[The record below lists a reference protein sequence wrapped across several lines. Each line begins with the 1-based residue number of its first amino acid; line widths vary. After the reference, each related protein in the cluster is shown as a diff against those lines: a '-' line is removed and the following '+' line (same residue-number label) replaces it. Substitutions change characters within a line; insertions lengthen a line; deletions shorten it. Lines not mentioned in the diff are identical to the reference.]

1 MQPFCSVFQQLLNC
15 FSRSEFNQL
24 VAAHRAERHARG
36 FSSWDQ
42 FVSMLFCQL
51 GRVQS
56 LSEICLGL
64 KSAWGK
70 LVHLGVSVPSKSTL
84 AYANEHRPWELFQ
97 SIFYQL
103 LDRCRGVAPRH
114 RLRFKNKLLSID
126 STVID
131 LCATMFDWAKFRRT
145 KGAVK
150 MHVMLDHDGHLPC
163 FVRITEGKRND
174 LPVAREINVPP
185 GAVVVF
191 DRAYVD
197 YRWFRQ
203 MTERGVWFVT
213 RTKRKMQWVVKES
226 RELPKNRGVIRDDII
241 ELVMADWYKFAP
253 LRLRLVEIVAEDGKT
268 LQFLTNHFKFG
279 ATTISQIYRQRWQIE
294 TFFKAIKGNL
304 RIKTFVGTSAN
315 ALKTQ
320 IWTALIAF
328 LLARYLQLKARFGW
342 CLSTLIT
349 MLRLHLFAH
358 RDLWKWLDNPGNEG
372 PDPPTINQIALS
384 F

>member
-15 FSRSEFNQL
+15 FNRSEFSQL
-24 VAAHRAERHARG
+24 VTTHRAERHARE

-42 FVSMLFCQL
+42 FVAMLFCQL

-64 KSAWGK
+64 KSARGK
-70 LVHLGVSVPSKSTL
+70 LVHLGVEAPSKSTL
-84 AYANEHRPWELFQ
+84 AYANEHRPWELYQ
-97 SIFYQL
+97 SLFYRL
-103 LDRCRGVAPRH
+103 LDRCRAIAPRH
-114 RLRFKNKLLSID
+114 QLRFKKKLLSID

-163 FVRITEGKRND
+163 FVRITEGKTND
-174 LPVAREINVPP
+174 LPVAREINFPP
-185 GAVVVF
+185 DAVVVF

-197 YRWFRQ
+197 YHWFRA

-213 RTKRKMQWVVKES
+213 RTRQKMQYVVKER
-226 RELPKNRGVIRDDII
+226 REVPKNRRVTRDDII
-241 ELVMADWYKFAP
+241 ELVMAAWYKFEP
-253 LRLRLVEIVAEDGKT
+253 LKLRLVEIVTEDGKT
-268 LQFLTNHFKFG
+268 LQFLTNNFKFG
-279 ATTISQIYRQRWQIE
+279 ATTIAEIYRQRWQIE
-294 TFFKAIKGNL
+294 LFFKAIKGNL

-315 ALKTQ
+315 ALQTQ

-358 RDLWKWLDNPGNEG
+358 RDLWRWLDDPRNQG
-372 PDPPTINQIALS
+372 PDPPPLDQMTLS